1 MKQTTKK
8 HLKHLV
14 NSGAAQ
20 LIEDENNSPLVHGRY
35 DRIAYSHGINGA
47 TGLLVTQDG
56 KLYAIIGRNNALF
69 YYL

>member
-8 HLKHLV
+8 HLKRLV

-20 LIEDENNSPLVHGRY
+20 LIEDESNSPLIHGRY
-35 DRIAYSHGINGA
+35 DRIAYTHGISGVN
-47 TGLLVTQDG
+47 GLLVTQDG